1 VLIEKEMM
9 KAKVRD
15 IIDELESDL
24 LEKKIHRVGGEMCR
38 GAWNT

>member
-24 LEKKIHRVGGEMCR
+24 L
-38 GAWNT
+38 